1 MVQFRSGVVS
11 GPYKR
16 DQIRWNDEGS
26 PWCVVAA
33 ELADDGDI
41 ITMMRPENGSYQ

>member
-1 MVQFRSGVVS
+1 MVQFRSGIVS

-26 PWCVVAA
+26 SWCVVAA
-33 ELADDGDI
+33 EVAEQGQEQA
-41 ITMMRPENGSYQ
+41 TWNAKRGGY